1 MIPNITWRHMAANA
15 RKFVLKAHFLDES
28 VATGTLTVQAA
39 RFLKAAVARSGCAT

>member
-1 MIPNITWRHMAANA
+1 MIPNITRRHMAVNT
-15 RKFVLKAHFLDES
+15 RKFVLEAHFLDKS